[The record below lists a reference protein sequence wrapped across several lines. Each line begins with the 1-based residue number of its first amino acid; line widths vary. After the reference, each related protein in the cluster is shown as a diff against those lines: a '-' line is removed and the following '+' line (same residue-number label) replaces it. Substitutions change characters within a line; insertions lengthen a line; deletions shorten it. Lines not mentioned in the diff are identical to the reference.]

1 MSTTGGQHLSWPNLL
16 EYLTAGAPAIVRIA
30 GTPNVDLVIE
40 PTDQR
45 IAIRGPWPG
54 TGDVPDLGA
63 YRHLDTR
70 VGTDASGDWVEFAVS
85 GRGILQEAY
94 PVLTAVADRVQLHGD
109 GMGAA
114 IAGVLDSY
122 RRLLSSLGRLSEQ
135 QELGLYGELLVL
147 NHLVRSVGEGKA
159 VASWRGPMREEHDFG
174 LDSFDIEVKTTLSED
189 RSHRISSLTQLE
201 PSPERDLWLVSI
213 QVTTYGVGGTTL
225 PKSIETTTDA
235 IRNLTDRSFLA
246 ERLADAGWDPAHGH
260 LYTRRF
266 TLRSEILTFRITS
279 EFPAITAPHLQS
291 AGLPIERFSHVSYIL
306 STSGLVPDPPPT
318 ELQQLGAS

>member
-1 MSTTGGQHLSWPNLL
+1 MNAAGGRHLNWPNLL
-16 EYLTAGAPAIVRIA
+16 EYLTADAPAIVRIA

-40 PTDQR
+40 PADQR
-45 IAIRGPWPG
+45 IAIRGPWPS

-70 VGTDASGDWVEFAVS
+70 VGTDVSGDWVEFAVS
-85 GRGILQEAY
+85 GRGVLQEAY

-114 IAGVLDSY
+114 ITGVLDSY
-122 RRLLSSLGRLSEQ
+122 RQLLSSLGRLSEQ
-135 QELGLYGELLVL
+135 QELGLYGELFVL
-147 NHLVRSVGEGKA
+147 NHLMGSVGEGKA

-174 LDSFDIEVKTTLSED
+174 LDSFDIEVKTTLSEH

-201 PSPERDLWLVSI
+201 PSPGRDLWLVSL

-225 PKSIETTTDA
+225 PESIQTTMDA
-235 IRNLTDRSFLA
+235 IRNLTVRSLLA

-266 TLRSEILTFRITS
+266 TLRSEVLTFRITS
-279 EFPAITAPHLQS
+279 QFPAITAHHLQS
-291 AGLPIERFSHVSYIL
+291 AGLQVERFSHVSYIL
-306 STSGLVPDPPPT
+306 ITSGLVPDPPPT